1 MARCLP
7 HILPTDRKKQLSVTD
22 AFSGLFGSFGE
33 SMHKYNIVDVPAFFF
48 INNGEIVESNYRRTN
63 WGLLGEKDK
72 GIIDLG
78 VGKGIL

>member
-1 MARCLP
+1 
-7 HILPTDRKKQLSVTD
+7 
-22 AFSGLFGSFGE
+22 
-33 SMHKYNIVDVPAFFF
+33 MHKYNIVDVPAFFF